1 MKGHQIQTMII
12 DEMESPM
19 PKNGRRTTGQG
30 ALRSATEKMRRSN
43 EKDADAQ
50 TRLLRAFRRKN
61 KQMVKGGQPGS
72 PPAGQ

>member
-12 DEMESPM
+12 DEMENPM
-19 PKNGRRTTGQG
+19 RKTGLGSRT
-30 ALRSATEKMRRSN
+30 SASTEKMRRSN

-61 KQMVKGGQPGS
+61 KKMVKDAQPGD
-72 PPAGQ
+72 GR